1 MNYTLYKIIIYL
13 FVFSFFNLAFT
24 QEDNFLEEIKIATQL
39 AESVLNSETNKEREI
54 ANEQLKQI
62 LLKIV
67 SEKKSYLYEFG
78 KIKHISILQPKDKK
92 FKIISWFLPY
102 TDGTYKYFGIIQK
115 CNKRG
120 KKCQIYLLEDQIK
133 LSEDY
138 LQKTIQHDEWYGCLY
153 YDIIPIKI
161 GKENYYTLLGWDGNN
176 AQTSKKIIDV
186 LKITK
191 KQDPFFGVSIF
202 NNDNKRFIIEYASK
216 YPISLKYDPKLE
228 YIVFDHLEPIDEVS
242 INNFSIY
249 ATNLSYDIFKKT
261 KFGWKLEKEI
271 YLNNQK

>member
-13 FVFSFFNLAFT
+13 FVFSYFNLAFT
-24 QEDNFLEEIKIATQL
+24 QEDDFLEEIKLATQL
-39 AESVLNSETNKEREI
+39 AESVLNSETNNEREI
-54 ANEQLKQI
+54 ANEQLKLI

-67 SEKKSYLYEFG
+67 SEKKSYLHEFE
-78 KIKHISILQPKDKK
+78 KIEHISILQPKDKK

-120 KKCQIYLLEDQIK
+120 KKCQIYLLEDQIT
-133 LSEDY
+133 LSQDY

-153 YDIIPIKI
+153 YDVIPIKI
-161 GKENYYTLLGWDGNN
+161 GKENYYTLLGWDGHNF
-176 AQTSKKIIDV
+176 QTSKKIIDV
-186 LKITK
+186 LKIVK
-191 KQDPFFGVSIF
+191 KQDPFFGASIF
-202 NNDNKRFIIEYASK
+202 NNDNKRLVIEYASK

-228 YIVFDHLEPIDEVS
+228 YIVFDHLEPIDEIS

-249 ATNLSYDIFKKT
+249 ATNLSYDVLKKT
-261 KFGWKLEKEI
+261 KFGWILEKEI